1 MRAGRRLVC
10 AFLGRSEGQG
20 YMFRNFLFS
29 VILFSFLTV
38 LIFRLSLFLQR
49 LTTGGEGQDRTGP
62 TRSAIETRDE
72 TGRATGTCRVIFCC
86 LLYSFLF
93 LALLLFQMSTV
104 PQYVGL
110 GGPNGT

>member
-1 MRAGRRLVC
+1 
-10 AFLGRSEGQG
+10 
-20 YMFRNFLFS
+20 MFSHFLFS
-29 VILFSFLTV
+29 ILLFSFLTV